1 MRFDS
6 HPERVSRA
14 GGAPPFPLMI
24 GTMTRAARTRAM
36 SRTRAKSG
44 AEAGNA
50 SC

>member
-1 MRFDS
+1 MRFDF

-24 GTMTRAARTRAM
+24 GTMKRAARASAT
-36 SRTRAKSG
+36 SG